1 MAPPPPPR
9 LPRKVSINGSVGIIH
24 ASSEERRRQKPMA
37 RSMQW
42 LQTHGEDPAGSPC
55 YRPFHA
61 SCRGIRLPKSVLA
74 EAVEDETSRLR
85 KLTSLTYLSNK
96 LCRVFHRV
104 HRDTIVCEDDE
115 EEAHCPKRTNRDD
128 IVRLSRDGDQ
138 LAKVSTTVAPSS
150 TSSLTRSYEPSKE
163 QRWCT
168 NCCKCFQRGLSRY
181 DQYCGLDCKTAH
193 RMRQTA

>member
-1 MAPPPPPR
+1 
-9 LPRKVSINGSVGIIH
+9 
-24 ASSEERRRQKPMA
+24 
-37 RSMQW
+37 MQW
-42 LQTHGEDPAGSPC
+42 LQTHGEDPAGSTC
-55 YRPFHA
+55 YRPFHV

-85 KLTSLTYLSNK
+85 KLTSLTYLSSK

-128 IVRLSRDGDQ
+128 IVRPTHVSRDGDQ
-138 LAKVSTTVAPSS
+138 LTKAVS
-150 TSSLTRSYEPSKE
+150 TRSYEPSKE